1 MDNLKDATSGAGTV
15 IPLGTPL
22 FKLVFVILLFYFLC
36 SEFLKCGCQCL
47 CLFTVVLSFSVDL

>member
-22 FKLVFVILLFYFLC
+22 FLVGVCDSLF
-36 SEFLKCGCQCL
+36 
-47 CLFTVVLSFSVDL
+47 